1 MPAATSD
8 ASPATSSPRPST
20 SSSSRWQPGSRPTT
34 RIGVSPLFDPEG
46 NEFAWVVLA
55 FRPFAELAPA
65 DADAVTAAIDSAARL
80 ADADVFVDPRYGT
93 FDAATGQV
101 VALG

>member
-1 MPAATSD
+1 M
-8 ASPATSSPRPST
+8 
-20 SSSSRWQPGSRPTT
+20 
-34 RIGVSPLFDPEG
+34 G

-55 FRPFAELAPA
+55 FRPYAELTPA
-65 DADAVTAAIDSAARL
+65 DADAVVAAIDSAARL